1 MKSLDYDIIKN
12 LLDPIIDRGI
22 NYKLYNSK
30 SNFRV
35 LLIPND
41 KYTSINAKM
50 YIKVGSIFEND
61 SNRGIAHVMEH
72 MIFKGTR
79 NYPNIDIKLD
89 SIGAQY
95 NASTSYEK
103 TIYYIN
109 ALSIYDNLIVDI
121 ILDILFNPIFPIDQI
136 NKELQVVIQEL
147 LIKHDNK
154 IWLALNNLIEN
165 ITVDDRYKIPPI
177 GLLETIKKIT
187 REDLIKFHKYYITD
201 LSRNILVI
209 YGRFDENKIINLIE
223 NKLNES
229 LSICDHKFRENN
241 RFINNRKNNI
251 NVISK
256 KLINNSTNTTTIFL
270 GFLSPPYNI
279 KYDIILLLINIMLSD
294 GISSRLFKLLRIR
307 NNIAYTFDSGLITFD
322 NWGLEYISITCES
335 KKIKKVYKLLIE
347 ELNIIKINRFSKK
360 ELDYAKDKLYTKL
373 LISYND
379 PINISEHYLYYIINN
394 YKIITIKEYFNM
406 INCININQI
415 MTIYELIFNLNIS
428 LCSYVK

>member
-12 LLDPIIDRGI
+12 LLNPIIDRGI

-30 SNFRV
+30 SKFRV

-50 YIKVGSIFEND
+50 YIKVGSILENN

-109 ALSIYDNLIVDI
+109 ALSIYDNLIIDI

-241 RFINNRKNNI
+241 RFINDRKNNI
-251 NVISK
+251 N
-256 KLINNSTNTTTIFL
+256 
-270 GFLSPPYNI
+270 
-279 KYDIILLLINIMLSD
+279 
-294 GISSRLFKLLRIR
+294 
-307 NNIAYTFDSGLITFD
+307 IA
-322 NWGLEYISITCES
+322 
-335 KKIKKVYKLLIE
+335 
-347 ELNIIKINRFSKK
+347 
-360 ELDYAKDKLYTKL
+360 
-373 LISYND
+373 
-379 PINISEHYLYYIINN
+379 
-394 YKIITIKEYFNM
+394 
-406 INCININQI
+406 Q
-415 MTIYELIFNLNIS
+415 
-428 LCSYVK
+428 